1 MRLRSISERREVSH
15 APPRRRSNITA
26 AARMTTRKEGISLKK
41 IPVLTA
47 FSLGRL
53 EAVAR
58 AAYRLQ
64 IARVF
69 RVRFDFFP
77 DAANIHVHRARSDVR
92 GIPPNGIQQMVAGKD
107 AAEMT
112 REVIEQAKPRGRGGN
127 GLSATHQDHGG
138 RIALK
143 VADFERAG

>member
-26 AARMTTRKEGISLKK
+26 AARMTTRKEVISLRK
-41 IPVLTA
+41 IPLLTA

-58 AAYRLQ
+58 AAYSLQ
-64 IARVF
+64 IAGIF
-69 RVRFDFFP
+69 RVWFDFFP
-77 DAANIHVHRARSDVR
+77 DAANIDVHRARGDVR
-92 GIPPNGIQQMVAGKD
+92 SVPPNGIQQMIAGKD

-112 REVIEQAKPRGRGGN
+112 REVIEQAKLRSRRGN
-127 GLSATHQDHGG
+127 GLSPNHQAPGG
-138 RIALK
+138 RNDLN
-143 VADFERAG
+143 VP